1 MRQTIVAMAGDRR
14 PRRDTRVDFLRGVAL
29 IMIFIDHIPGN
40 LLASFTLRN
49 YGFSDAAELFVLLA
63 GFSAMMAYGGAF
75 ARDGTVVGLRRI
87 LARVARLYVFQAVML
102 LLVLV
107 GVSAWI
113 HNFHVTPESG
123 APYVHT
129 GLNGLRHG
137 LTLQAQ
143 PASLNILPLYI
154 VLLAVFPL
162 IYALIR
168 LSPLL
173 AAVVS
178 GGIWLWVNYDP
189 DFNLTNWLDGQGW
202 FFNPF
207 AWQFLF
213 TIGALG
219 AVLMRR
225 YDGNLPHPWWL
236 RALALGCL
244 GFAFLA
250 AAPWAT
256 WGWLDWHPIVLDAP
270 DKTVL
275 APLRLVNILAL
286 ATLALGSDW
295 FRGLAEHRALFFV
308 VACGKHSLEVFSLGT
323 VLAMISRLSF
333 LTFGVNALTQA
344 LANGL
349 GLGLMIALALLL
361 ERWRHPPA
369 VRAAQPEK
377 ILPVPASNRLPA
389 S

>member
-1 MRQTIVAMAGDRR
+1 MVGDRR

-29 IMIFIDHIPGN
+29 IMIFIDHVPGN

-49 YGFSDAAELFVLLA
+49 FGFSDAAELFVLLA
-63 GFSAMMAYGGAF
+63 GFSSMMAYGGAF
-75 ARDGTVVGLRRI
+75 ARDGAVVGLRRV
-87 LARVARLYVFQAVML
+87 LARVARLYLFQAVLL

-113 HNFHVTPESG
+113 HNFHVVPDGG

-154 VLLAVFPL
+154 VLLAMFPL

-168 LSPLL
+168 ISPVL

-178 GGIWLWVNYDP
+178 GGAWLWVNYDP
-189 DFNLTNWLDGQGW
+189 AFNLTNWLDGEGW

-219 AVLMRR
+219 AILIRR
-225 YDGNLPHPWWL
+225 NDGNLPNAWWV
-236 RALALGCL
+236 RVVALACL
-244 GFAFLA
+244 GFAVLA

-256 WGWLDWHPIVLDAP
+256 WGLLDWHPIVLDAP

-275 APLRLVNILAL
+275 APLRLMNILAL
-286 ATLALGSDW
+286 ATLALGSEW
-295 FRGLAEHRALFFV
+295 FRRVAEHKALSCV

-323 VLAMISRLSF
+323 VLAMVTRLSF
-333 LTFGVNALTQA
+333 LTFGMSFMTQA

-349 GLGLMIALALLL
+349 GLGLMIALALVL
-361 ERWRHPPA
+361 ERRRQQQKQQTVPRR
-369 VRAAQPEK
+369 VRAGEK
-377 ILPVPASNRLPA
+377 LVPVSIE
-389 S
+389 

>member
-1 MRQTIVAMAGDRR
+1 MGQNAAPLAVDRKT
-14 PRRDTRVDFLRGVAL
+14 RRDTRVDFLRGVAL
-29 IMIFIDHIPGN
+29 IMIFIDHVPGN

-49 YGFSDAAELFVLLA
+49 FGFSDAAELFVLLA
-63 GFSAMMAYGGAF
+63 GFSSMMAYGGAF
-75 ARDGTVVGLRRI
+75 AREGTVVGLRRVM
-87 LARVARLYVFQAVML
+87 ARVARLYLAQAILL

-113 HNFHVTPESG
+113 HNFHVMPESG

-129 GLNGLRHG
+129 GLKGLTRG
-137 LTLQAQ
+137 LTLQAR

-154 VLLAVFPL
+154 LLLAGFPV
-162 IYALIR
+162 IYWLIR
-168 LSPLL
+168 ISPLL
-173 AAVVS
+173 ATLVS
-178 GGIWLWVNYDP
+178 GGLWMWVNIDP

-219 AVLMRR
+219 AVLIRR
-225 YDGNLPHPWWL
+225 SGGDLPHPTWL
-236 RALALGCL
+236 RVLAFGYL
-244 GFAFLA
+244 GFAALV

-256 WGWLDWHPIVLDAP
+256 WGWADWHPILLDAP

-275 APLRLVNILAL
+275 APLRLLNVLAF
-286 ATLALGSDW
+286 ATLALGSPW
-295 FRGLAEHRALFFV
+295 FRGVAEHPVLNV
-308 VACGKHSLEVFSLGT
+308 VVVCGKHSLEVFSLGT
-323 VLAMISRLSF
+323 LLAMVARLSF
-333 LTFGVNALTQA
+333 LTFGVTATTQV

-349 GLGLMIALALLL
+349 GLGLMIALALVL
-361 ERWRHPPA
+361 ERVRRRPA
-369 VRAAQPEK
+369 QTRENLAVARLSS
-377 ILPVPASNRLPA
+377 LPS

>member
-1 MRQTIVAMAGDRR
+1 MSADRR
-14 PRRDTRVDFLRGVAL
+14 ARRDTRVDFLRGVAL
-29 IMIFIDHIPGN
+29 IMIFIDHVPGN

-49 YGFSDAAELFVLLA
+49 FGFSDAAELFVLLA
-63 GFSAMMAYGGAF
+63 GFSSMMAYGGAF
-75 ARDGTVVGLRRI
+75 ARDGAVVGLQRV
-87 LARVARLYVFQAVML
+87 LARVVRLYLFQAVLL

-113 HNFHVTPESG
+113 HNFHVLPESG

-129 GLNGLRHG
+129 GLNGLKHG

-154 VLLAVFPL
+154 VLLALFPL

-168 LSPLL
+168 ISPVL
-173 AAVVS
+173 ATLVS
-178 GGIWLWVNYDP
+178 GGVWLWVNYDP
-189 DFNLTNWLDGQGW
+189 AVNLTNWLDGGGW
-202 FFNPF
+202 YFNPF

-219 AVLMRR
+219 AVLIRR
-225 YDGNLPHPWWL
+225 NDGNLPNAWWV
-236 RALALGCL
+236 RALALLCL
-244 GFAFLA
+244 GFAVLA

-256 WGWLDWHPIVLDAP
+256 WGLLDWHPIVLDAP

-275 APLRLVNILAL
+275 APLRLMNILAL
-286 ATLALGSDW
+286 ATLALGSEW
-295 FRGLAEHRALFFV
+295 FRRVAEHKALFFV

-323 VLAMISRLSF
+323 VLAMITRLSF
-333 LTFGVNALTQA
+333 LTFGVNVVTQV

-349 GLGLMIALALLL
+349 GLGLMVVLALML
-361 ERWRHPPA
+361 ERRRQQWRSC
-369 VRAAQPEK
+369 
-377 ILPVPASNRLPA
+377 PVPTGDRSARAGEKLIPVSVE
-389 S
+389 

>member
-1 MRQTIVAMAGDRR
+1 MVGDRR
-14 PRRDTRVDFLRGVAL
+14 PGRDTRVDFLRGVAL
-29 IMIFIDHIPGN
+29 IMIFIDHVPGN

-49 YGFSDAAELFVLLA
+49 FGFSDAAELFVLLA
-63 GFSAMMAYGGAF
+63 GFASMMAYGGTF
-75 ARDGTVVGLRRI
+75 ARDGAVMGLRRV
-87 LARVARLYVFQAVML
+87 LARVARLYVFQAILL

-113 HNFHVTPESG
+113 HNFHVVPESG

-154 VLLAVFPL
+154 VLLALFPL

-168 LSPLL
+168 ISPVL
-173 AAVVS
+173 AASVS
-178 GGIWLWVNYDP
+178 GGVWLWVNYDP
-189 DFNLTNWLDGQGW
+189 EFNLTNWLDGQGW

-219 AVLMRR
+219 AVMIRR
-225 YDGNLPHPWWL
+225 NGGNLPHSWWVRL
-236 RALALGCL
+236 PALLCL
-244 GFAFLA
+244 GFAALA

-256 WGWLDWHPIVLDAP
+256 WGLLDWHPIVLDAP

-275 APLRLVNILAL
+275 APLRLMNILAL
-286 ATLALGSDW
+286 VTLALGSEW
-295 FRGLAEHRALFFV
+295 FRRVAEHKALFFV

-323 VLAMISRLSF
+323 LLAMITRLSF
-333 LTFGVNALTQA
+333 LTFGVNFGTQV

-349 GLGLMIALALLL
+349 GLGLMIALALVL
-361 ERWRHPPA
+361 ERLRRQPA
-369 VRAAQPEK
+369 SRRSPAAENLVPVRAD
-377 ILPVPASNRLPA
+377 
-389 S
+389 